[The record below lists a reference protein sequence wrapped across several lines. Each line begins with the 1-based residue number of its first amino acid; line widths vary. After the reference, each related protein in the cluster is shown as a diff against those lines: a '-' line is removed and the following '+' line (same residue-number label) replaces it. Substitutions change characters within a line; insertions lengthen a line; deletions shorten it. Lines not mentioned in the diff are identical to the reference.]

1 MVETLA
7 AEYPVR
13 LLCRV
18 LGLSASSY
26 YYEPT
31 GSDDLSVLVEIEA
44 ILAEFPFYGYRR
56 VAVELHRRGYAVN
69 RKRVLRLLR
78 ENDLLRP
85 LRRRECTTHSER
97 GLGRYP
103 NLLKGLT
110 VVRPDQVWCA
120 DITYIQLRRQ
130 VAYLA
135 VIIDVFTRSIRGW
148 HLGASLSTELVLNAL
163 RGALAKRRPEIHHS
177 DQGVQYAAVG
187 YTELLRAADVRIS
200 MAGRGRPM
208 ENPYAERV
216 IRTIKE
222 EEVVL
227 NEYDTV
233 ADARRDIGHFI
244 EVVYQTKRVHSSLG
258 YLTPAE
264 FEAQWA
270 LEARSFSE
278 GGLDPNL

>member
-85 LRRRECTTHSER
+85 LRRRVCTTHSER

-270 LEARSFSE
+270 LEARSFSRFRQRC
-278 GGLDPNL
+278 

>member
-1 MVETLA
+1 MIETLA
-7 AEYPVR
+7 TDYPVR
-13 LLCRV
+13 LLCRA

-31 GSDDLSVLVEIEA
+31 GNDDLSVLVQIEA
-44 ILAEFPFYGYRR
+44 ILTEFPVYGYRR
-56 VAVELHRRGYAVN
+56 VAAELHRRGYPIN

-85 LRRRECTTHSER
+85 LRHRVRTTHSDH
-97 GLGRYP
+97 GFGRYP
-103 NLLKGLT
+103 NLLKALP
-110 VVRPDQVWCA
+110 VLRPDQVWCA
-120 DITYIQLRRQ
+120 DITYIQLQRQ

-148 HLGASLSTELVLNAL
+148 YLGRSLSTDLALNAL
-163 RGALAKRRPEIHHS
+163 RPALAQRRPEVHHS
-177 DQGVQYAAVG
+177 DQGVQYAATG
-187 YTELLRAADVRIS
+187 YVELLRAADVRIS
-200 MAGRGRPM
+200 MASRGRPV

-222 EEVVL
+222 EEVIL
-227 NEYDTV
+227 NECETL

-264 FEAQWA
+264 FEAQWT
-270 LEARSFSE
+270 LEVYKLPEGVQDPSF
-278 GGLDPNL
+278 

>member
-85 LRRRECTTHSER
+85 LRRRVCTTHSER

-270 LEARSFSE
+270 LEARSFASFRQRC
-278 GGLDPNL
+278 

>member
-31 GSDDLSVLVEIEA
+31 GNDDLSVLVEIEA
-44 ILAEFPFYGYRR
+44 VLAEFPFYGYRR

-85 LRRRECTTHSER
+85 LRRRVRTTHSER

-148 HLGASLSTELVLNAL
+148 HLGTSLSTDLVLNAL

-177 DQGVQYAAVG
+177 DQGVQYAAAG

-278 GGLDPNL
+278 GVLDPNF